1 MKKILLL
8 VGILGLLLTLTW
20 VLTESGWMDKKSN
33 LEKVMAKSLQNP
45 QKFNLPAAELTMSE
59 GVWRTG
65 SGEIARAEVLEEL
78 HRSLESLTIARVISD
93 APDRNEFFGE
103 GLKFSVDDQTFEWG
117 SMAPSGDSFFL
128 GLVGDPNVYVV
139 DLRAMGSFAM
149 ADEEKVLL
157 QSKYQRLRDLLLYP
171 EDRWREERLLPL
183 LQFAQFL
190 NWEKGELKLDSLV
203 LSKRPWGKAAMNAF
217 LAGLQSLKVKGNI
230 LNQAPLKKSK
240 IQPWFFTLHN
250 GAKISWEFYEH
261 PNLDLIYV
269 WLPHL
274 KKAYPLDQESSE
286 FIGRFPERLVSKSFS
301 MVLGEPGVKPEIV
314 ENKQQVTVESEASKA
329 LTRFMQTAQTFEILS
344 LITGKDCQELART
357 SVIQL
362 KTQGIEYAWRR
373 VSSGWAILDCET
385 GLTWTWSLPLESPMD
400 FATLLKP

>member
-1 MKKILLL
+1 MKKIILLSGLL
-8 VGILGLLLTLTW
+8 VLLLTLTW
-20 VLTESGWMDKKSN
+20 VLTESGWMDNKSN
-33 LEKVMAKSLQNP
+33 LERVMAESLKNP
-45 QKFNLPAAELTMSE
+45 QKFNLPAAELSLSE

-78 HRSLESLTIARVISD
+78 HRSLESLTIARVITD
-93 APDRNEFFGE
+93 APERTEFFGE
-103 GLKFSVDDQTFEWG
+103 GLKFSVDDKTFEWG
-117 SMAPSGDSFFL
+117 TMAPSGDSFFL
-128 GLVGDPNVYVV
+128 GLVGDANVYVV

-157 QSKYQRLRDLLLYP
+157 QAKYQRLRDLLLYP
-171 EDRWREERLLPL
+171 EDRWSEERLLPL
-183 LQFAQFL
+183 LQFSQFL
-190 NWEKGELKLDSLV
+190 VWEKGDLKLDSQV

-230 LNQAPLKKSK
+230 LNQSPIKKSK
-240 IQPWFFTLHN
+240 IASWIFTLQT
-250 GAKISWEFYEH
+250 GEKVAWEFYEH

-274 KKAYPLDQESSE
+274 KKAYPLDQESSA

-301 MVLGEPGVKPEIV
+301 MVLGEPGVKPEII
-314 ENKQQVTVESEASKA
+314 ERKRPVTFESEASKA
-329 LTRFMQTAQTFEILS
+329 LIRFMQTAQTFEILS
-344 LITGKDCQELART
+344 LISGKDCQELART

-373 VSSGWAILDCET
+373 VSNAWAILDCES